1 METVLKTE
9 PHQKLKLGF
18 LIQFEAKEDR
28 AEEIAEAMFKTLP
41 NIEYESGTI
50 VWFGFRTSKTGFG
63 VFDAFYN
70 EDARNAHWEEG
81 SKRLEKL
88 YPFIDQK
95 SFSVKKVDV
104 IQSKFHGK

>member
-1 METVLKTE
+1 MEAE

-18 LIQFEAKEDR
+18 LIQFEAKEDH
-28 AEEIAEAMFKTLP
+28 AEEIVEAMFKTLP
-41 NIEYESGTI
+41 NIEDEAGTI

-70 EDARNAHWEEG
+70 EEARNTHWEEG
-81 SKRLEKL
+81 SKRLGKS
-88 YPFIDQK
+88 YRFIDQE

-104 IQSKFHGK
+104 IQAKFHGK

>member
-1 METVLKTE
+1 MEKVLKTE
-9 PHQKLKLGF
+9 SHQKLNLGF

-28 AEEIAEAMFKTLP
+28 AEEIARAMFKTLP
-41 NIEYESGTI
+41 NIEDETGTI

-70 EDARNAHWEEG
+70 EDARNVHWELG

-88 YPFIDQK
+88 SPFINQE
-95 SFSVKKVDV
+95 SFSVKKVDI
-104 IQSKFHGK
+104 IQSKCHGK